1 MLNAIR
7 LCILGGAG
15 ALGLVA
21 VAVADVSGLIGNTLV
36 LHDRQNPEIVIK
48 TQLNA
53 DGSYDA
59 SVSDGLN
66 TTVTTGTWK
75 EQDGKLCYTQTSKP
89 IPGRPTYFCAKGM
102 DNRKVGDTWLERWN
116 DGRMYKGQVI
126 AGSH

>member
-1 MLNAIR
+1 MLNTLGIS
-7 LCILGGAG
+7 ILSGAA
-15 ALGLVA
+15 ALGLAA
-21 VAVADVSGLIGNTLV
+21 VAVADVSGLIGNTVV

-53 DGSYDA
+53 DGSYQT

-66 TTVTTGTWK
+66 TVTTSGTWM

-102 DNRKVGDTWLERWN
+102 DSRKVGDTWLERWN
-116 DGRMYKGQVI
+116 DGRMYKGKVTP
-126 AGSH
+126 GSN